1 MHNIHDV
8 YIYTWLAV
16 KAWVHLFS
24 GKRVFN
30 CKWYKFIYGSRLKRG
45 YIVLVEKCWLFMS
58 IYIYGLNMYI
68 GQAVICTCILLQYI
82 RCAIPLPSYFYL
94 LLIWRAIV
102 MYVLLLNPYI
112 GGILILSCIVYL
124 RARNGRLPVATLF
137 EFGYDQPKHNLQ
149 IFSKGHIRCN
159 KFQQWYAF

>member
-1 MHNIHDV
+1 MNGVD
-8 YIYTWLAV
+8 IYTWLAV
-16 KAWVHLFS
+16 KAWAHLFS

-30 CKWYKFIYGSRLKRG
+30 YKWYQNIYGSRLQRG
-45 YIVLVEKCWLFMS
+45 YIALVEKCWLFMS
-58 IYIYGLNMYI
+58 LYISGLDMYI
-68 GQAVICTCILLQYI
+68 WQAVICTCILLQYI
-82 RCAIPLPSYFYL
+82 RCAIPLPSYCYL

-137 EFGYDQPKHNLQ
+137 EFGYDKPKHNLQ
-149 IFSKGHIRCN
+149 IFSKGHIS
-159 KFQQWYAF
+159 QVQ

>member
-1 MHNIHDV
+1 MNGVD
-8 YIYTWLAV
+8 IYTWLAV
-16 KAWVHLFS
+16 KAWAHLFS

-30 CKWYKFIYGSRLKRG
+30 YKWYQYIYGSRLQRG
-45 YIVLVEKCWLFMS
+45 YIALVEKCWLFMS
-58 IYIYGLNMYI
+58 LYISGLDMYI
-68 GQAVICTCILLQYI
+68 WQAVICTCILLQYI
-82 RCAIPLPSYFYL
+82 RCAIPLPSYCYL

-137 EFGYDQPKHNLQ
+137 EFGYDKPKHNLQ
-149 IFSKGHIRCN
+149 IFSKGHIS
-159 KFQQWYAF
+159 QVQ